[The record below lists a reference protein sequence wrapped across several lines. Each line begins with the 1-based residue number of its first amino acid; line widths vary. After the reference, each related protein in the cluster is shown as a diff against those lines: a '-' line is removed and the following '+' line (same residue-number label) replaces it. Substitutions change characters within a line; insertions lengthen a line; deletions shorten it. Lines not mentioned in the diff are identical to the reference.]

1 MSNAGGVV
9 HVSSSLD
16 DENLSLIWKEEGG
29 PEVPG
34 DPEDEGFGGALT
46 RQVIL
51 NQFNGK
57 LERDWELS
65 GLRLRI
71 EIPLSRLIS
80 PSGKRQ

>member
-1 MSNAGGVV
+1 VT
-9 HVSSSLD
+9 
-16 DENLSLIWKEEGG
+16 
-29 PEVPG
+29 G
-34 DPEDEGFGGALT
+34 DPADVGFGGVLT

-71 EIPLSRLIS
+71 EIPLSQLAS
-80 PSGKRQ
+80 PER